1 MGPGQT
7 VFSVA
12 EELQVQPFDIVN
24 FNIDINP
31 AYTLLEG
38 SVLTV
43 PMPRSK
49 TKLAINISNDQLL
62 ALMLIPSLALCA
74 DTKLE

>member
-7 VFSVA
+7 IFSVA
-12 EELQVQPFDIVN
+12 EELPFDIVK

-43 PMPRSK
+43 PLPHSK

-62 ALMLIPSLALCA
+62 ALMLIPSLALRA
-74 DTKLE
+74 DTKLD

>member
-12 EELQVQPFDIVN
+12 EDLQLQPFDIVK

-43 PMPRSK
+43 PLPRSK

-62 ALMLIPSLALCA
+62 CSDA
-74 DTKLE
+74 DSITCPACRHQT